1 MNLPEETYHQ
11 SVVYCSQEE
20 EWEVREAVKE
30 YESNR
35 SVCLSYQKAMQAYRI
50 IFLLVNFTY
59 LSSELLNIFLKGK
72 FQVVA
77 VYLLIAAILVI
88 WRKNMIGVA
97 ISSLMLLTIINDIDA
112 FAIIPVWVLFAANAY
127 LAYLHER
134 KLRYLK
140 LQHGYPE
147 FHPLQVCVKQETDK
161 IGSIIPSA
169 VVSRTESLEDMPT
182 IEYDVTEE
190 ENNKF

>member
-88 WRKNMIGVA
+88 WRKNMIGAA

-127 LAYLHER
+127 LAYLHEK

>member
-1 MNLPEETYHQ
+1 
-11 SVVYCSQEE
+11 
-20 EWEVREAVKE
+20 
-30 YESNR
+30 
-35 SVCLSYQKAMQAYRI
+35 MQAYRI

-88 WRKNMIGVA
+88 WRKNMIGAA

>member
-88 WRKNMIGVA
+88 WRKNMIGAA

>member
-88 WRKNMIGVA
+88 WRKNMIGAA

-127 LAYLHER
+127 LAYLHEK

-169 VVSRTESLEDMPT
+169 VVSRTESFEDMPT

>member
-88 WRKNMIGVA
+88 WRKNMIGAA

-127 LAYLHER
+127 LAYLHEK

-190 ENNKF
+190 ENNTF

>member
-1 MNLPEETYHQ
+1 MNLPEEAYHQ

-88 WRKNMIGVA
+88 WRKNMIGAAV
-97 ISSLMLLTIINDIDA
+97 SSLMLLTIINDIDA

-127 LAYLHER
+127 LAYLHEK

-190 ENNKF
+190 ENNTF

>member
-88 WRKNMIGVA
+88 WRKNLIEAA

-127 LAYLHER
+127 LAYLHEK

-169 VVSRTESLEDMPT
+169 VVSRTESLKDMPT

-190 ENNKF
+190 ENNTF

>member
-1 MNLPEETYHQ
+1 MNLPEKTYHQ

-77 VYLLIAAILVI
+77 IYLLIAAILVI
-88 WRKNMIGVA
+88 WRKNMIGAA

-127 LAYLHER
+127 LAYLHEK

>member
-1 MNLPEETYHQ
+1 MNLPEEAYHQ

-88 WRKNMIGVA
+88 WRKNLIEAA

-127 LAYLHER
+127 LAYLHEK

-190 ENNKF
+190 ENNTF